1 MEPMPRIPIV
11 LLACAVMT
19 LPACGADL
27 PGRYAIER
35 VSDGILRLDSVTG
48 IVSIC
53 SPRRKI
59 WSCRTIRDDA
69 EALRLENERLK
80 ARVAEFEETEKT
92 VKLQSDGDVHRMM
105 QTMGRL
111 VDRLMK

>member
-1 MEPMPRIPIV
+1 MPRIPIV
-11 LLACAVMT
+11 LLACAAMA
-19 LPACGADL
+19 LPAYGADL

-53 SPRRKI
+53 SPQRKI
-59 WSCRTIRDDA
+59 WSCRTITDDA

-80 ARVAEFEETEKT
+80 ARLAELEETEKT

-105 QTMGRL
+105 RTVGHLVERL
-111 VDRLMK
+111 LK